1 MRLCP
6 QTQSPAATAPP
17 PAPRSAGPNVAV
29 IPLDGTCP
37 LVVRHVANPRRMADL
52 LRDVCAQG
60 AVDEVLLRATELR
73 LAGNV
78 AARGGELARA
88 AQLYTQA
95 LDLQVWGLGFLV
107 NLISS

>member
-1 MRLCP
+1 M
-6 QTQSPAATAPP
+6 
-17 PAPRSAGPNVAV
+17 AV